1 MISAARLGSPAL
13 VRPLLTCEANWPT
26 VAWYSSGQGGLGD
39 VIDAP
44 EVRLELAA
52 EVLLARCLDRGDVRV
67 AGVVDDDVHPP
78 EPPQCSLER

>member
-26 VAWYSSGQGGLGD
+26 V
-39 VIDAP
+39 IDAP
-44 EVRLELAA
+44 EVRLELTA

-67 AGVVDDDVHPP
+67 ASVVDDDINPP
-78 EPPQCSLER
+78 EPPHRSLER